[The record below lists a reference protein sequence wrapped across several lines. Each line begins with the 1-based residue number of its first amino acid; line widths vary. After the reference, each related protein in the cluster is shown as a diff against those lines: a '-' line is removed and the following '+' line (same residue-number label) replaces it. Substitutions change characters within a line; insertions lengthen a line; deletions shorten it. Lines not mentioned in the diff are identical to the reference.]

1 MRNLTAVALLFVVGL
16 LTTGRLS
23 FAEDKPLVEK
33 AIVTVQVGDAAPTF
47 KGTDDRGQAWDSA
60 EHVGKNYTVIY
71 FYPADFTG
79 GCIKQA
85 ETFRDTMNQ
94 LTEQGV
100 TVIGVSGDVVKSH
113 QLFKESWSL
122 NYTLLA
128 DEEGDIAKTF
138 GVPVSKGGK
147 VVAYGP
153 DRKRL
158 LNDQQES
165 VFIERKATFARWTFL
180 IGPNGKVLYKNTK
193 VVPATDAKQVLE
205 FIQQDKASN
214 EISTR
219 GGKLEFEEQ
228 NSIRWVVSVDL
239 PGCRF
244 KDEDTLLL
252 ASLPRVRT
260 VLLGGNVKDS
270 GLVFV
275 TALRNLESLTIDSPH
290 IKGSGLANLAS
301 LPKLRSL
308 NVEGTN
314 IKDDSLAHLKE
325 CQSLKE
331 LNIGSTLVTPRG
343 LKQIAEMTNLESL
356 NVDYLDG
363 PLTDADAQQLT
374 ALSKLKSLVVSSS
387 KLTDTGLASLKTL
400 ANLETLDVTSTDVT
414 DEGVADFQK
423 ALPKVTVIR

>member
-1 MRNLTAVALLFVVGL
+1 MRNLTTIALLFVLGL
-16 LTTGRLS
+16 LTTGRS
-23 FAEDKPLVEK
+23 AASDEKPPVEK
-33 AIVTVQVGDAAPTF
+33 AIVTVQVGDAAPAF

-60 EHVGKNYTVIY
+60 EYVGKNYTVIY

-100 TVIGVSGDVVKSH
+100 TVIGVSGDAVKSH
-113 QLFKESWSL
+113 QLFKEAWTL

-128 DEEGDIAKTF
+128 DEEGEIAKTF
-138 GVPVSKGGK
+138 GVPVSKGGR

-158 LNDQQES
+158 LNDDGETI
-165 VFIERKATFARWTFL
+165 FIERKSTFARWTFL

-193 VVPATDAKQVLE
+193 VIPANDAKQVLE

-260 VLLGGNVKDS
+260 VVLGGNVKDS

-275 TALRNLESLTIDSPH
+275 TGLRNLESLTIDSPH
-290 IKGSGLANLAS
+290 IKGSGLANLAGLS
-301 LPKLRSL
+301 KLRSL
-308 NVEGTN
+308 NVEGTGVN
-314 IKDDSLAHLKE
+314 DDSLAHLEE
-325 CQSLKE
+325 CKSLKE
-331 LNIGSTLVTPRG
+331 LNLGSTRVTPRG
-343 LKQIAEMTNLESL
+343 LSHIAKLTQLESL
-356 NVDYLDG
+356 NIDFLER
-363 PLTDADAQQLT
+363 PLTDADVQPLT
-374 ALSKLKSLVVSSS
+374 ALSKLKALVVSNSE
-387 KLTDTGLASLKTL
+387 LTDAAFESLRAFTH
-400 ANLETLDVTSTDVT
+400 LETLNIEGTHVT
-414 DEGVADFQK
+414 DAGVADFQK
-423 ALPKVTVIR
+423 ALPKANVVR

>member
-1 MRNLTAVALLFVVGL
+1 MRNLTTVALLFVLGL

-23 FAEDKPLVEK
+23 IAEDKPLVEK
-33 AIVTVQVGDAAPTF
+33 VSVTVQVGDAAPAF

-113 QLFKESWSL
+113 QLFKESWTL

-128 DEEGDIAKTF
+128 DEEGEIAKTF

-158 LNDQQES
+158 LTDREETI
-165 VFIERKATFARWTFL
+165 FIERKATFARWTFL

-193 VVPATDAKQVLE
+193 VIPANDAKQVLE

-252 ASLPRVRT
+252 ASLPRVKT
-260 VLLGGNVKDS
+260 VVLGGKVKDS

-275 TALRNLESLTIDSPH
+275 TALRHLESLTIDSPH
-290 IKGSGLANLAS
+290 IKGSGLANLAG

-308 NVEGTN
+308 NVEGTAVN
-314 IKDDSLAHLKE
+314 DDALLPLKDCK
-325 CQSLKE
+325 QLKE
-331 LNIGSTLVTPRG
+331 LNLGMTLITDGG
-343 LKQIAEMTNLESL
+343 LEHLKDMTSLESL
-356 NVDYLDG
+356 NLDDQYK
-363 PLTDADAQQLT
+363 PLTDGGIAHLKGLTRLKTLVLSSSKMSDAGLE
-374 ALSKLKSLVVSSS
+374 SLKSLTS
-387 KLTDTGLASLKTL
+387 
-400 ANLETLDVTSTDVT
+400 LETLNVEATNVT
-414 DEGVADFQK
+414 DDGVADLQK